1 MIGDEGMDAL
11 AKCLYANR
19 SLRLLVLRGNP
30 YHGSETNPA
39 AGAVD
44 AILKARREGGAFGEE
59 DNTNWDNDEFR
70 ALFSAY
76 MDNGVGGAGGY
87 NRAFDWDN
95 PMGLREESF
104 DGAEHDGGEYFNT
117 PKAAAAAA
125 VVVGSGVERSQKEGL
140 TSSLSPIKPPT
151 SSFSGNLVDNNSVT
165 SSVSL
170 GTPYGTLQQQLQQQQ
185 QQQLSPIHRA
195 TSSSKT
201 LLSPSAARMAILPVP
216 SGTSIV
222 TATTEPSNVSKG
234 EKSSSTAT
242 SSKGN
247 SASTA
252 TAETSTCR
260 ALLSAART
268 PLFPSTPYSSDMGKT
283 IGLPFFGHAN
293 EGSMPIRTL
302 TERFVDSKQHLM
314 NLRVSRPEDPPGSR
328 PTSVVKI
335 GADRENT
342 ILQIKAERQT
352 AEYKYEKI
360 DRMTTE
366 RRNQRQRAA
375 IKPPPDKFWTQWKS
389 QLTNRYPR
397 GIDQASG
404 VKSNVF
410 DETTPV
416 IDYDGKFLEKVQAG
430 VKPDKRMVLLKSAP
444 EAFAHHR
451 LEKAVKIE
459 IGRKKTEEL
468 MLQNEAATA
477 QDPIDRNAVDRYEKF
492 AGAHFNSLFK
502 VGGVEEKKKR
512 KKEKRAAT
520 ANKVSFARSS
530 FG

>member
-1 MIGDEGMDAL
+1 MIGGEGMDAL
-11 AKCLYANR
+11 AKSLYANR

-30 YHGSETNPA
+30 YHGSEVSPA
-39 AGAVD
+39 ASAVD
-44 AILKARREGGAFGEE
+44 AILRARREGGAFSGE
-59 DNTNWDNDEFR
+59 DNTDWDNDEFR
-70 ALFSAY
+70 TLFSAY
-76 MDNGVGGAGGY
+76 VDNGIGGDGGY
-87 NRAFDWDN
+87 NKAFDWDN
-95 PMGLREESF
+95 PLGLKEESF
-104 DGAEHDGGEYFNT
+104 DDGENGGDYLSS
-117 PKAAAAAA
+117 PQAAA
-125 VVVGSGVERSQKEGL
+125 GGGL
-140 TSSLSPIKPPT
+140 GRIEKTGISSSLSPVKPPP
-151 SSFSGNLVDNNSVT
+151 SSFSGNVADNNSLT
-165 SSVSL
+165 SSMSL
-170 GTPYGTLQQQLQQQQ
+170 GTRYEPLQQQLLPIQQ
-185 QQQLSPIHRA
+185 A
-195 TSSSKT
+195 TSFFSKP
-201 LLSPSAARMAILPVP
+201 LLSPSTARIVIPPMPA
-216 SGTSIV
+216 GASIV
-222 TATTEPSNVSKG
+222 TATTEPSNSNSSKG
-234 EKSSSTAT
+234 GMSSSTAT

-268 PLFPSTPYSSDMGKT
+268 PLFPSTPYSADMGKT

-314 NLRVSRPEDPPGSR
+314 NLRVSRKEDPPGSR

-342 ILQIKAERQT
+342 ILQIKSERQT
-352 AEYKYEKI
+352 AEYKYEKL

-375 IKPPPDKFWTQWKS
+375 IKPPPDKFWKQWES

-410 DETTPV
+410 DETAPV

-430 VKPDKRMVLLKSAP
+430 EKPEKRMVLLKSAP

-451 LEKAVKIE
+451 VEKAVKIE
-459 IGRKKTEEL
+459 LGRRREKEASL
-468 MLQNEAATA
+468 LQNEAVM
-477 QDPIDRNAVDRYEKF
+477 PHEKIDYNAVDRYEKF
-492 AGAHFNSLFK
+492 AEVHFNSLFK

-512 KKEKRAAT
+512 KKTRRT
-520 ANKVSFARSS
+520 TMANKVSFARSS
-530 FG
+530 FS